1 MLLLTVHL
9 STNMS
14 ELRIKINAKPL
25 LILKEV
31 TRTLVR
37 GESSSAVLTVNFEN
51 GVGQNIIKDTIL
63 FEEGTEGQENYSKVT
78 INETKTL
85 TGKGT
90 FEIKVDSYPNIY
102 QADRSITY
110 TIDNGT
116 GNLLFVYDSKPETSP
131 IEIQEENRKTH
142 TFTLT
147 EFMSHITVPY
157 GTKIKSI
164 SLSGDVSGFKQNLNG
179 NVIDY
184 VENTFISVDD
194 ISIGKLYYVPD
205 DVDNAYEKTLTYSVK
220 DSNGNISN

>member
-25 LILKEV
+25 LILGEV
-31 TRTLVR
+31 IRTLIR
-37 GESSSAVLTVNFEN
+37 GEFSSAVLTVNFEN

-102 QADRSITY
+102 QANRSITY

-147 EFMSHITVPY
+147 EFMSHITVPF
-157 GTKIKSI
+157 GTEIKSI

-194 ISIGKLYYVPD
+194 ISIGKLYYVPN

>member
-1 MLLLTVHL
+1 MSTLTL
-9 STNMS
+9 N
-14 ELRIKINAKPL
+14 IKAKPL
-25 LILKEV
+25 LVLGEV

-37 GESSSAVLTVNFEN
+37 GEFSSAILTVSFSNAI
-51 GVGQNIIKDTIL
+51 GQKILKDSIL
-63 FEEGTEGQENYSKVT
+63 FQEGNEGQEGYSKVT

-102 QADRSITY
+102 QANRSITY
-110 TIDNGT
+110 TIDNGIGT
-116 GNLLFVYDSKPETSP
+116 LLFVYDSKPETSP

-142 TFTLT
+142 TFTLA
-147 EFMSHITVPY
+147 EFMSHITVPF
-157 GTKIKSI
+157 GTEINSI

-194 ISIGKLYYVPD
+194 ISIGKLYYVPN

>member
-1 MLLLTVHL
+1 
-9 STNMS
+9 MS
-14 ELRIKINAKPL
+14 D
-25 LILKEV
+25 LILKVKAKPVLILGEV
-31 TRTLVR
+31 TRTLIR
-37 GESSSAVLTVNFEN
+37 GEFSSAVLTVNFEN
-51 GVGQNIIKDTIL
+51 GIGQNIIKDTIL

-102 QADRSITY
+102 QANRSITY

-116 GNLLFVYDSKPETSP
+116 GTLLFAYDSKPETSP
-131 IEIQEENRKTH
+131 IQIQEENRKTH

-147 EFMSHITVPY
+147 EFMSHIIVPL
-157 GTKIKSI
+157 GTEIKSI

-194 ISIGKLYYVPD
+194 ISVGKLYYVPN
-205 DVDNAYEKTLTYSVK
+205 DVDNAYEKAVTYSVK